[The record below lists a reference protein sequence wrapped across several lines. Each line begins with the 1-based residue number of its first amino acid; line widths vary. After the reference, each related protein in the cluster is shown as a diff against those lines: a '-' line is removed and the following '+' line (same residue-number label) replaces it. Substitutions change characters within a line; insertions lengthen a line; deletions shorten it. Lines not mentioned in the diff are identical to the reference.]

1 MTAPV
6 DALGDIHAQLA
17 ETYKRMVSPRE
28 EPLIV
33 KGEAVLDGDGQP
45 MTITVYPSAAEL
57 QAANAFLR
65 DNKIT
70 AAPAEGSA
78 LDDLQKLMQKRREA
92 RAKRPAVVDDPYATM
107 PQLQ

>member
-6 DALGDIHAQLA
+6 EKLGDIHTQLA
-17 ETYKRMVSPRE
+17 ETYKRMISPRE

-33 KGEAVLDGDGQP
+33 RGEPVLDDDGKP
-45 MTITVYPSAAEL
+45 VMVTVYPSAAEL

-70 AAPAEGSA
+70 AAPTEGSA
-78 LDDLQKLMQKRREA
+78 LDELHKLAQARRDA
-92 RAKRPAVVDDPYATM
+92 RARRPAVLDDPYGTL
-107 PQLQ
+107 PKLQ